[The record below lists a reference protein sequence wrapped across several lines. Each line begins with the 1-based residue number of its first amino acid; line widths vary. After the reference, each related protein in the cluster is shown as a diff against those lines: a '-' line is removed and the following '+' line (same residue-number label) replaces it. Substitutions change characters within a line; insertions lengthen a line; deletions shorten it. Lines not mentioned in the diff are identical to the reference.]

1 MKILLTPAKSIQTEG
16 IKAEVFSEMPRF
28 VSESEKLVK
37 KLKKLKP
44 KALASLMDISM
55 DLANLNH
62 TRFLQWSTELQEE
75 WLPAAAIFTGEAY
88 KGLNY
93 NELSETN
100 KQRAQER
107 LRILSGLYGLLKPA
121 DLILPYRL
129 EMGTP
134 FQPTPKE
141 TSLYSFWRPKLTK
154 SLASELSSDE
164 IIINLASAEYSKALD
179 FKKLKNRVI
188 TPTFKEFKNGKFST
202 VMIFAKHAR
211 GSMSRYLIENNLEDI
226 EQLKTYNVDN
236 YEFNEAQ
243 SSENEWIFVR

>member
-1 MKILLTPAKSIQTEG
+1 MKILLSPAKSIQTEG
-16 IKAEVFSEMPRF
+16 IKAEFFSEMPRF
-28 VSESEKLVK
+28 VSDSEKLVK

-55 DLANLNH
+55 DLANLNYS
-62 TRFLQWSTELQEE
+62 RFQLWSTELHDE

-134 FQPTPKE
+134 FQATPKE
-141 TSLYSFWRPKLTK
+141 TSLYSFWRAKLTK

-179 FKKLKNRVI
+179 FKKLKDRVI

-211 GSMSRYLIENNLEDI
+211 GSMSRYLIENDLEDI

-243 SSENEWIFVR
+243 SSENEWVFVR